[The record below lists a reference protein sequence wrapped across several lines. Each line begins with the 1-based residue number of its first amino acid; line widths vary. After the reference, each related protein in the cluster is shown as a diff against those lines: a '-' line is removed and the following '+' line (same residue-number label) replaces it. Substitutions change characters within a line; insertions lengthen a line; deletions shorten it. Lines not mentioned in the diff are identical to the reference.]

1 MGNVMGE
8 PLAFMGTPG
17 FVRDPQRFD
26 MPELLTV
33 LGANSGNLM
42 FQRAA
47 TLLMGGDHIHVG
59 RSETPYNEAKG
70 LGRAKYLVVPAAN
83 HLRLGAD
90 WTGFSNFLERAK
102 PPLIVL
108 GLGAQSP
115 KLGGEQATVQAL
127 KADPQVARLAAIIRD
142 KAAFVSVRGP
152 YSRDVCAAFGID
164 DVAVLGCPSALLNP
178 DPRAG
183 AKMAA
188 KLATLKA
195 SGEVPL
201 FGLTAAA
208 PFEIQRDTHKRA
220 LEQKL
225 FAFLYERGGLFIQ
238 QSGGPETI
246 HAAGP
251 DHRKASK
258 SAREVIKSVISADLP
273 DEAFWDFMA
282 RRGRFY
288 ISVRD
293 WLKEVAHL
301 DLMLGTRLHGNM
313 AAIAAGTPGVVIAHD
328 SRTGELTDTMRL
340 PSLTMDDV
348 MSAASAVDMVQA
360 IRFDGTAFDAWRQR
374 TARTLSDKFAALGV
388 PASAHLQRLA
398 GADGPALDEASA
410 GLDAFVAS
418 IQQ

>member
-1 MGNVMGE
+1 MSDVKRE

-17 FVRDPQRFD
+17 FVRDPERFNIQD
-26 MPELLTV
+26 MLSV

-47 TLLMGGDHIHVG
+47 ALLLGGEHIHVG

-90 WTGFSNFLERAK
+90 WTGFSNYLARAK
-102 PPLIVL
+102 PPLLVL

-115 KLGGEQATVQAL
+115 KLGGETATVEAL
-127 KADPQVARLAAIIRD
+127 KADPQVSRLAAIIRD

-152 YSRDVCAAFGID
+152 YSRDVCEAFGIH
-164 DVAVLGCPSALLNP
+164 DVAVMGCPSALLNP
-178 DPRAG
+178 DPSAG
-183 AKMAA
+183 AKIAA
-188 KLATLKA
+188 KLAALKA
-195 SGEVPL
+195 SDEVPL

-208 PFEIQRDTHKRA
+208 PFEIQRDTHKRE

-246 HAAGP
+246 LAAGP
-251 DHRKASK
+251 DHLSASA
-258 SAREVIKSVISADLP
+258 SARRVIKSVLAPELP
-273 DEAFWDFMA
+273 DDAFWDFMA

-288 ISVRD
+288 VSVRE

-328 SRTGELTDTMRL
+328 SRTGELTDTMHL
-340 PSLTMDDV
+340 PALTMDDV
-348 MSAASAVDMVQA
+348 MGAGTARDLVEA
-360 IRFDGTAFDAWRQR
+360 IRFDGAAFDAWRQR
-374 TARTLSDKFAALGV
+374 TATTLRDKMIALGV
-388 PASAHLQRLA
+388 PVSAHLERLA
-398 GADGPALDEASA
+398 NAEGPARDAATA
-410 GLDAFVAS
+410 GLDAYVAS
-418 IQQ
+418 IQE